1 MDFIRGKKS
10 QKDKVTLL
18 TKAAFPLLIAL
29 TLRTFLGPSAMATI
43 IALPK
48 KH

>member
-1 MDFIRGKKS
+1 VDFIRGRKS

-18 TKAAFPLLIAL
+18 TKAVFPLLIAI
-29 TLRTFLGPSAMATI
+29 TLHTFLGPSAMATI